1 MFVMVQIWLTL
12 YKKKLNYDAS
22 YAEFKNMTLELEHVI
37 QTLNY
42 NLTTIKIEK
51 VLNRMG
57 FPLNWSELAK
67 IERTL
72 ENDKK

>member
-1 MFVMVQIWLTL
+1 
-12 YKKKLNYDAS
+12 
-22 YAEFKNMTLELEHVI
+22 MTLELEHVI

-57 FPLNWSELAK
+57 FPLNWAELAK

-72 ENDKK
+72 END